1 MLCFFPRIP
10 LILSL
15 SLSPFSVLFFL
26 SVPSSLTLSLF
37 LSYRLCTTHTLS
49 FLDYLHYHHLIV
61 HTPRPLQSCTDCPWI
76 PQPIIPYESQPTSLC
91 PLLFPLPIS
100 PRTEANN
107 WHAPFFSFYLSMH
120 IPEYPQTKG
129 SGCYTLLILL
139 SILSMYIPLRIVFL
153 LSMLFSRS
161 RHLRD
166 SPAVSFH
173 TRHKDQ
179 TPFLARVNASS
190 TAVSYITQPILV
202 LCCFFLYFFSYRQ
215 ERGRWISSLY
225 FF

>member
-1 MLCFFPRIP
+1 
-10 LILSL
+10 
-15 SLSPFSVLFFL
+15 
-26 SVPSSLTLSLF
+26 
-37 LSYRLCTTHTLS
+37 
-49 FLDYLHYHHLIV
+49 
-61 HTPRPLQSCTDCPWI
+61 
-76 PQPIIPYESQPTSLC
+76 
-91 PLLFPLPIS
+91 
-100 PRTEANN
+100 
-107 WHAPFFSFYLSMH
+107 MH

-225 FF
+225 FFLTFLSMASLQIEIVPFCSRSSSLPSTFYPLFNASFSLFRPSRLSLSTLSFSHKYTNSHLYVILLIQTQTHTQIYIHTQYSSAPLTYSLPH